1 MKSMTG
7 FGRSEARSASGSL
20 FQVEIVSVNRK
31 QLEIKPFLPKEAV
44 GLEPLVRKFIS
55 SRITRGC
62 VTVKIAIVFS
72 ENLLQETIQ
81 INDSIIDG
89 YIRRIVKFQERY
101 ELPMNIDVAG
111 VMSLPG
117 AVTAQANPALIDDDI
132 STFDN
137 ALAAAFDKFD
147 EMRAAEGRQLKKD
160 IARRLAH
167 LEKHLSKIEPLSTGV
182 PERHRE
188 LFLKRL
194 ADSGLEVKGDDERI
208 VKEIAVFCD
217 KFDITEEITRLK
229 SHFLQFKKFLQKSE
243 SSGRSLDFLIQ
254 EMMREINT
262 LGNKTPLIEVTFII
276 VDFKTELEKIRE
288 QVQNIE

>member
-20 FQVEIVSVNRK
+20 FQVEVISVNRK
-31 QLEIKPFLPKEAV
+31 QLEIKPFLPKEAA
-44 GLEPLVRKFIS
+44 GLEPLVRKFVS

-89 YIRRIVKFQERY
+89 YLRKIMRLQEKH
-101 ELPMNIDVAG
+101 ELPKNIDVAA
-111 VMSLPG
+111 VMNLPG
-117 AVTAQANPALIDDDI
+117 AVTAQANPALIDDDV
-132 STFDN
+132 STFDK
-137 ALAAAFDKFD
+137 ALVTAFDKFD
-147 EMRAAEGRQLKKD
+147 DMRTAEGTQLKED
-160 IARRLAH
+160 ITARLGH
-167 LEKHLSKIEPLSTGV
+167 LEKHLSTIEPLSTGV

-194 ADSGLEVKGDDERI
+194 ADSGLNVNGTDERI
-208 VKEIAVFCD
+208 VKEIAIFCD